1 MKKLKRYIKNLDLKS
16 QLLYLIA
23 FSLIVSF
30 ISLVVILPNLLTP
43 FYEKNIYE
51 VLNQSLSFIEGNTN
65 ITSSNVAYII
75 KNDTNI
81 YISKNFTDY
90 FKKEDANLILKNAK
104 NSKGKF
110 ILNNQTYYYK
120 TANRNLEVVITLT
133 DDSYITSQR
142 RTFSLIG
149 FPVISITIFTIALV
163 LVAWGNI
170 LVSKI
175 SKIKEKVANLD
186 NSSYDHSHKFWIND
200 ELNSLIN
207 SAEYM
212 RKEIN
217 LKEEYRNNTFQNIS
231 HELKTPISVISG
243 YVEAAHDGVITYESA
258 IDTIGDEIKNLSK
271 DVNMILELNK
281 INYLKETNEHKDET
295 VDITNLLT
303 ELIEKYK
310 LQRRDVKWELD
321 IGKKNVVRGT
331 LEIWKTIIDNMFG
344 NFVVYADSLIKVTIK
359 NNKIMFYNDGEK
371 IDDELINDIFT
382 QYKKG
387 IKGKFGLGLSIVKQS
402 LNLYNYNIKAIN
414 KEKGVLFEIK

>member
-186 NSSYDHSHKFWIND
+186 NSSYDHSCKFWIND

-281 INYLKETNEHKDET
+281 INYLKETNEHKDEI
-295 VDITNLLT
+295 VDITDLLT
-303 ELIEKYK
+303 EQI
-310 LQRRDVKWELD
+310 
-321 IGKKNVVRGT
+321 
-331 LEIWKTIIDNMFG
+331 
-344 NFVVYADSLIKVTIK
+344 
-359 NNKIMFYNDGEK
+359 
-371 IDDELINDIFT
+371 
-382 QYKKG
+382 
-387 IKGKFGLGLSIVKQS
+387 
-402 LNLYNYNIKAIN
+402 
-414 KEKGVLFEIK
+414 

>member
-186 NSSYDHSHKFWIND
+186 NSSYDHSCKFWIND

-271 DVNMILELNK
+271 ELNQQ
-281 INYLKETNEHKDET
+281 Y
-295 VDITNLLT
+295 
-303 ELIEKYK
+303 
-310 LQRRDVKWELD
+310 
-321 IGKKNVVRGT
+321 GKGYT
-331 LEIWKTIIDNMFG
+331 KT
-344 NFVVYADSLIKVTIK
+344 
-359 NNKIMFYNDGEK
+359 
-371 IDDELINDIFT
+371 
-382 QYKKG
+382 
-387 IKGKFGLGLSIVKQS
+387 
-402 LNLYNYNIKAIN
+402 NLYNFYSFLTIKTYTRGWGCRCTR
-414 KEKGVLFEIK
+414 KSFWR

>member
-149 FPVISITIFTIALV
+149 FPVISITIFTIALI

-231 HELKTPISVISG
+231 HELK
-243 YVEAAHDGVITYESA
+243 
-258 IDTIGDEIKNLSK
+258 
-271 DVNMILELNK
+271 
-281 INYLKETNEHKDET
+281 
-295 VDITNLLT
+295 
-303 ELIEKYK
+303 
-310 LQRRDVKWELD
+310 
-321 IGKKNVVRGT
+321 
-331 LEIWKTIIDNMFG
+331 
-344 NFVVYADSLIKVTIK
+344 
-359 NNKIMFYNDGEK
+359 
-371 IDDELINDIFT
+371 
-382 QYKKG
+382 
-387 IKGKFGLGLSIVKQS
+387 
-402 LNLYNYNIKAIN
+402 
-414 KEKGVLFEIK
+414 

>member
-200 ELNSLIN
+200 EYI
-207 SAEYM
+207 
-212 RKEIN
+212 
-217 LKEEYRNNTFQNIS
+217 
-231 HELKTPISVISG
+231 
-243 YVEAAHDGVITYESA
+243 
-258 IDTIGDEIKNLSK
+258 
-271 DVNMILELNK
+271 
-281 INYLKETNEHKDET
+281 
-295 VDITNLLT
+295 
-303 ELIEKYK
+303 
-310 LQRRDVKWELD
+310 
-321 IGKKNVVRGT
+321 
-331 LEIWKTIIDNMFG
+331 
-344 NFVVYADSLIKVTIK
+344 
-359 NNKIMFYNDGEK
+359 
-371 IDDELINDIFT
+371 
-382 QYKKG
+382 
-387 IKGKFGLGLSIVKQS
+387 
-402 LNLYNYNIKAIN
+402 
-414 KEKGVLFEIK
+414 

>member
-186 NSSYDHSHKFWIND
+186 NSSYDHSCKFWIND

-231 HELKTPISVISG
+231 H
-243 YVEAAHDGVITYESA
+243 
-258 IDTIGDEIKNLSK
+258 
-271 DVNMILELNK
+271 
-281 INYLKETNEHKDET
+281 
-295 VDITNLLT
+295 
-303 ELIEKYK
+303 
-310 LQRRDVKWELD
+310 
-321 IGKKNVVRGT
+321 
-331 LEIWKTIIDNMFG
+331 
-344 NFVVYADSLIKVTIK
+344 
-359 NNKIMFYNDGEK
+359 
-371 IDDELINDIFT
+371 
-382 QYKKG
+382 
-387 IKGKFGLGLSIVKQS
+387 
-402 LNLYNYNIKAIN
+402 
-414 KEKGVLFEIK
+414 

>member
-186 NSSYDHSHKFWIND
+186 NSSYDHSHKFWIKF
-200 ELNSLIN
+200 IN
-207 SAEYM
+207 
-212 RKEIN
+212 
-217 LKEEYRNNTFQNIS
+217 
-231 HELKTPISVISG
+231 
-243 YVEAAHDGVITYESA
+243 
-258 IDTIGDEIKNLSK
+258 
-271 DVNMILELNK
+271 
-281 INYLKETNEHKDET
+281 
-295 VDITNLLT
+295 
-303 ELIEKYK
+303 
-310 LQRRDVKWELD
+310 
-321 IGKKNVVRGT
+321 
-331 LEIWKTIIDNMFG
+331 
-344 NFVVYADSLIKVTIK
+344 
-359 NNKIMFYNDGEK
+359 
-371 IDDELINDIFT
+371 
-382 QYKKG
+382 
-387 IKGKFGLGLSIVKQS
+387 
-402 LNLYNYNIKAIN
+402 
-414 KEKGVLFEIK
+414 